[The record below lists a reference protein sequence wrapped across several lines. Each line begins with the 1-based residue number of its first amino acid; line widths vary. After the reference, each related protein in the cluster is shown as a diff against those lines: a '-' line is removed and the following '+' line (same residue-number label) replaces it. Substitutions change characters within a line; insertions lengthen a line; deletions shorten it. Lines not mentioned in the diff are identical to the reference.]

1 MIVKS
6 RTEDLENF
14 ITIVDC
20 GSFTGAANLLNTQ
33 VATISRSIARLE
45 KELDVTLFNRST
57 RRIELSEEGHLFLKY
72 AKEGLEALSRGEEEL
87 NNLKGV
93 PKGRLRV
100 DAASPFLFHQVI
112 PYVEDFRIA
121 YPEIQLDLISNENII
136 DLIEKKTD
144 VAIRIGKLAD
154 SNLHSKKMGNS
165 KLHIVAS
172 PRYLAKTS
180 IPNNLSELKQ
190 HDLIGFADSPKLNNW
205 FLTDDIEIRPRITA
219 SNGEAIRQLAL
230 NGNGIALL
238 SNFMIQ
244 KDLENNRLVELLPG
258 AVISPNPREEVHAVY
273 YKNSAVSSR
282 ISAFVNFFA
291 KKFML

>member
-1 MIVKS
+1 MMVKAK
-6 RTEDLENF
+6 TEDLENF
-14 ITIVDC
+14 ITVVDC
-20 GSFTGAANLLNTQ
+20 GSFTAAANLLNTQ

-45 KELDVTLFNRST
+45 KELAVTLLNRST

-72 AKEGLEALSRGEEEL
+72 AKEGLDMLSRGEEEL

-112 PYVEDFRIA
+112 PYIEDFQIA
-121 YPEIQLDLISNENII
+121 YPDIQLDLISNENII

-154 SNLHSKKMGNS
+154 SNLHAKKLGNS
-165 KLHIVAS
+165 TLHIVAS
-172 PRYLAKTS
+172 PRYLTKTR
-180 IPNNLSELKQ
+180 IPKHLSELK
-190 HDLIGFADSPKLNNW
+190 HHALIGFADSPKLNNW
-205 FLTDDIEIRPRITA
+205 FLKEDIELRPRITA
-219 SNGEAIRQLAL
+219 SNGEALRQLAL

-238 SNFMIQ
+238 SNFMIR

-258 AVISPNPREEVHAVY
+258 TVTSPNPREEIHAVY

-282 ISAFVNFFA
+282 ISAFVNFFS
-291 KKFML
+291 KKFSL

>member
-6 RTEDLENF
+6 KTEDLENF
-14 ITIVDC
+14 ITVVDC

-33 VATISRSIARLE
+33 VATISRSISRLE
-45 KELDVTLFNRST
+45 NELEVTLFNRST
-57 RRIELSEEGHLFLKY
+57 RRVELSEEGHLFLKY
-72 AKEGLEALSRGEEEL
+72 AKESLDILSRGEEEL

-112 PYVEDFRIA
+112 PYIEDFQIA
-121 YPEIQLDLISNENII
+121 FPEIQLDLISNENII

-154 SNLHSKKMGNS
+154 SNLYAKKLGNS
-165 KLHIVAS
+165 TLHIVAS
-172 PRYLAKTS
+172 PRYLAKTCAPS
-180 IPNNLSELKQ
+180 NLSELKQ
-190 HDLIGFADSPKLNNW
+190 HVLIGFADSPRLNNW
-205 FLTDDIEIRPRITA
+205 FLKEEIELRPRITA

-238 SNFMIQ
+238 SNFMIR
-244 KDLENNRLVELLPG
+244 KDIESNRLVELLPG
-258 AVISPNPREEVHAVY
+258 SVTSPNPREEIHAVY

-282 ISAFVNFFA
+282 ISAFVHFFE
-291 KKFML
+291 KKFNL

>member
-6 RTEDLENF
+6 KTEDLENF
-14 ITIVDC
+14 ITVVDC

-33 VATISRSIARLE
+33 VATISRSISRLE
-45 KELDVTLFNRST
+45 RELEATLFNRST
-57 RRIELSEEGHLFLKY
+57 RRVELSEEGYLFLKY
-72 AKEGLEALSRGEEEL
+72 AKESLDILSRGEEEL

-112 PYVEDFRIA
+112 PYIEDFQIA

-154 SNLHSKKMGNS
+154 SNLYAKKLGNS
-165 KLHIVAS
+165 TLHIVAS
-172 PRYLAKTS
+172 PRYLAKNS
-180 IPNNLSELKQ
+180 VPHNLSELKQ

-205 FLTDDIEIRPRITA
+205 FLKEEIDLRPRITA
-219 SNGEAIRQLAL
+219 SNGEAIRQLTL

-238 SNFMIQ
+238 SNFMIR
-244 KDLENNRLVELLPG
+244 KDIENNRLVELLPSS
-258 AVISPNPREEVHAVY
+258 VISPNPREEIHAVY

-282 ISAFVNFFA
+282 ISAFVNFFS
-291 KKFML
+291 KKFSL